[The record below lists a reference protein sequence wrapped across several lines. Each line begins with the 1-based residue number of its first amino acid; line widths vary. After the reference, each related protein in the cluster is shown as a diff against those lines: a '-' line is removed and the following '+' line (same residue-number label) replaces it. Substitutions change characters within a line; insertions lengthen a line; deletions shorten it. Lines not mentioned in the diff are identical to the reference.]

1 VAAAA
6 VGLVP
11 QAIATSVIAPPAEPV
26 ATVAVD
32 LPYLAEVT
40 LSTSA

>member
-6 VGLVP
+6 VGAVP
-11 QAIATSVIAPPAEPV
+11 QAIATSVIAPVVLPV
-26 ATVAVD
+26 ATETVD

-40 LSTSA
+40 ASTSA